1 MEVCSENKHEELK
14 SIIENNG
21 GKASGSVSKK
31 TNYLLAGEN
40 CGSKLD
46 KANELGV
53 KIINENELF
62 NLIKK

>member
-1 MEVCSENKHEELK
+1 MVSYSVFNKLFINRLK

-21 GKASGSVSKK
+21 GKTSGSVSKK

-46 KANELGV
+46 KANDQS
-53 KIINENELF
+53 K
-62 NLIKK
+62 LISFDQL